1 MSTRERVLQRVRELR
16 AQHFHP
22 SRLTDGDRFLLEHL
36 TTLHG
41 YRTPYTGTTRGELFI
56 HWFYRDRTEDRLS
69 RCEIFHLNMLRYFNV
84 MDKVEAIHIRCAT
97 TQGKTRAMEQAIS
110 IISEGHASVD
120 FQLVTPKRSWE
131 HDTFKECV
139 EYAIS
144 SGKFVYYTHFKGASR
159 ISDPTLG
166 IPGRILNHCSELD
179 LLYWNYLMYLAM
191 FNAPDGVKAIG
202 PLLHKGMNKTYK
214 NRDKSWSQL
223 CTGAQVFHY
232 CGSFQA
238 FSGNYI
244 RECLA
249 ACGMAD
255 RPVRDAK
262 LWINDPYTV
271 EMFLSLVALRKDV
284 YSLDVPYTAT
294 NGIYA
299 CYTKHKI
306 PKYEAA
312 FKKLFASIC
321 IANWSYKNIGGTET
335 FNYALATALKQL
347 GYSVCYYSPNMGVD
361 GLTEKELV
369 AAGITPYRGEP
380 LLCCF
385 ANQNVGVHFFGKCPV
400 IQTCHSAIIGP
411 ERPIRNMNAYVSIT
425 EEVSDY
431 LDKLGYKS
439 VQIRNGVDLER
450 FNSRKPLRAI
460 PRVLSICQG
469 DDALL
474 QEACSRLGWSF
485 VNVPKSS
492 DARIW
497 HIEDLI
503 NDADIVVG
511 IGRSLYDAMA
521 CGRVCISWDNR
532 PLNPYT
538 GCGYVTAERWH
549 DYART
554 NFTGRGYP
562 RIDTVDGLIRE
573 LCKYR
578 PADGAT
584 MRGFAERELDI
595 RRNVLKYLEL
605 AGINISKK

>member
-22 SRLTDGDRFLLEHL
+22 SCLTDGDRFLLERL

-41 YRTPYTGTTRGELFI
+41 YRIPYTGTPRGELFI
-56 HWFYRDRTEDRLS
+56 HWFYRDRSEDRLS

-84 MDKVEAIHIRCAT
+84 MDRVEVIHVRCAT

-139 EYAIS
+139 EYAVS
-144 SGKFVYYTHFKGASR
+144 SGKFVYYIHFKGASR

-238 FSGNYI
+238 FSGDYI

-271 EMFLSLVALRKDV
+271 EMFLSLVALQKDV
-284 YSLDVPYTAT
+284 YSLNVPYTAT

-299 CYTKHKI
+299 CYTNHKI
-306 PKYEAA
+306 PQYENG
-312 FKKLFASIC
+312 F
-321 IANWSYKNIGGTET
+321 
-335 FNYALATALKQL
+335 
-347 GYSVCYYSPNMGVD
+347 
-361 GLTEKELV
+361 KELLMGDIREAESGLIV
-369 AAGITPYRGEP
+369 VVGSRSDNFPYMAANKRQFFREGDPDNLYYNEMCGHRYLLEHMDELADRPYVGLEHYRRAFVYTDEEIKEILSSYDIIVKGEHGPYGEATNLTVLKTCSRHGLDYYPTCSRWIERFPELRGQADARTHYGCNMFITTPDRFKVMMQDEFRYITELLEERDMPQSCLSYFCETILTPY
-380 LLCCF
+380 
-385 ANQNVGVHFFGKCPV
+385 
-400 IQTCHSAIIGP
+400 II
-411 ERPIRNMNAYVSIT
+411 
-425 EEVSDY
+425 
-431 LDKLGYKS
+431 KKH
-439 VQIRNGVDLER
+439 
-450 FNSRKPLRAI
+450 NSRI
-460 PRVLSICQG
+460 
-469 DDALL
+469 
-474 QEACSRLGWSF
+474 F
-485 VNVPKSS
+485 VGHVRMP
-492 DARIW
+492 
-497 HIEDLI
+497 
-503 NDADIVVG
+503 
-511 IGRSLYDAMA
+511 
-521 CGRVCISWDNR
+521 
-532 PLNPYT
+532 
-538 GCGYVTAERWH
+538 
-549 DYART
+549 
-554 NFTGRGYP
+554 
-562 RIDTVDGLIRE
+562 
-573 LCKYR
+573 
-578 PADGAT
+578 
-584 MRGFAERELDI
+584 
-595 RRNVLKYLEL
+595 
-605 AGINISKK
+605 